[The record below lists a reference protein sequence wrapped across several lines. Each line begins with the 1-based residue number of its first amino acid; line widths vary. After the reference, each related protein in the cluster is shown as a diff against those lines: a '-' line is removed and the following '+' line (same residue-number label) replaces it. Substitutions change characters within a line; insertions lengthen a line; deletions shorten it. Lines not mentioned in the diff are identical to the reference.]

1 MNAGEQRKVKK
12 GKVCNIIVVRAA
24 HREKVNMSD
33 ISLVS
38 Y

>member
-12 GKVCNIIVVRAA
+12 SKVHNIIAVRAA
-24 HREKVNMSD
+24 HREKVSMSD